1 MSNAE
6 KIVDSELEVM
16 KLLWAS
22 GEPVGLSEIIA
33 VLTEK
38 LGWKEPTVKTVV
50 RNLRLKGAIEQ
61 VGRGT
66 YAAVVT
72 EREYNEFSARS
83 YVNRIFDGS
92 AKKLVATLV
101 SDGQLTEDE
110 VAELLEALRGGK
122 NG

>member
-6 KIVDSELEVM
+6 RIVDSELEVM

-22 GEPVGLSEIIA
+22 GEPMGLSEIIA
-33 VLTEK
+33 ALTEK

-50 RNLRLKGAIEQ
+50 RNLRLKEAIEQ
-61 VGRGT
+61 VGRGK

-72 EREYNEFSARS
+72 ECEYNEFSARS

-110 VAELLEALRGGK
+110 VAELLETLRGGK

>member
-6 KIVDSELEVM
+6 RIVDSELEVM

-22 GEPVGLSEIIA
+22 NEPMGLSEIIA
-33 VLTEK
+33 ALTEK
-38 LGWKEPTVKTVV
+38 LDWKEPTVKTVV

-61 VGRGT
+61 VGRGK

-72 EREYNEFSARS
+72 EREYNKFSARS

-101 SDGQLTEDE
+101 SDGLFTEDE
-110 VAELLEALRGGK
+110 VAELLETLRGGK
-122 NG
+122 NE